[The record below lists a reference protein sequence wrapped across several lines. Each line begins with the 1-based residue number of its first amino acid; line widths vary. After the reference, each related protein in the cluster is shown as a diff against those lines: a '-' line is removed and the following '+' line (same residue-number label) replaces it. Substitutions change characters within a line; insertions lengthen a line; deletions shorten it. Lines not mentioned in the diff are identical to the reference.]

1 MHGCMCVCVCVC
13 ADSLAWICDGKV
25 GEKRADGIRCH
36 IKVGS
41 KRADGTRTP
50 GSWREDSDVY

>member
-1 MHGCMCVCVCVC
+1 MHGCVC

-25 GEKRADGIRCH
+25 GGKRADGIRCH